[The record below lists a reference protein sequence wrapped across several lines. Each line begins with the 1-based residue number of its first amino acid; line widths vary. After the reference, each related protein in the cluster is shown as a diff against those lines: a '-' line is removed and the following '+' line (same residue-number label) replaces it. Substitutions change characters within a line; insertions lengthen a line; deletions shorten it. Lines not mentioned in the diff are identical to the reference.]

1 MNGLIQA
8 ASQPLTVGMF
18 IIGCIIFILYIVG
31 YMYMINTAHKQQ
43 RRELENDPEMR
54 GYYSRNNL
62 PPKTDVVDYDGMGNY
77 GRFPDVPSK
86 KKKRKVKK
94 TKAKSKMYI

>member
-1 MNGLIQA
+1 MSGLVQA

-18 IIGCIIFILYIVG
+18 IVGCIIFALYIVG

-54 GYYSRNNL
+54 GYYSRHNI
-62 PPKTDVVDYDGMGNY
+62 PPKPDVVDYDGMGNQ
-77 GRFPDVPSK
+77 GRFPQVPK
-86 KKKRKVKK
+86 KKTTKRKAKS
-94 TKAKSKMYI
+94 KSKMYI